1 MNKKQFLSFLL
12 LLSIFAAIS
21 CGDTGTPESTT
32 VENTT
37 EPEVTTAPSEYQSP
51 GVKYDGQTVTIASYS
66 YSGSSVMLNYNIL
79 LSEENGDKINDSI
92 VERNRKVEE
101 ELGVGLELY
110 ILDSGDRGN
119 STKLQRSILAGDDEF
134 DFALTMNAGLASMLT
149 TEGMLVDLN
158 TVNTLDLTHTWWNQN
173 ANAEYTLY
181 GKQLTA
187 VGDICFFNL
196 GAPIVN
202 YFSKDMIG
210 KYKLDD
216 PYELVYNG
224 KWTLDRMMKMATD
237 VSEDLNGNQT
247 VEDADQFGFAA
258 EVDSLG
264 YFLIG
269 AGVRLSEHDKS
280 GDIVLTLNSERTI
293 DIINKLVPFFY
304 TANIS
309 RLQAKTEKTYGS
321 VHSEYFQPK
330 LGANEL
336 LFYSN
341 QLLVALNMRV
351 NEADFGVLPMA
362 KYDDAQ
368 ENYVSFANT
377 WWSDHLVIPA
387 TCADPD
393 RAGHVID
400 AMGYY
405 AQQLIVPAF
414 IDTTVLGKTV
424 RDEDSANMINLIRG
438 TQTFDIAYI
447 FNWGG
452 IQSMISGLAN
462 SNSTSFASEYAS
474 KESNIKS
481 ALESTVGMLKN

>member
-1 MNKKQFLSFLL
+1 MWNAPTAHAASTRKKSADAGR
-12 LLSIFAAIS
+12 S
-21 CGDTGTPESTT
+21 
-32 VENTT
+32 
-37 EPEVTTAPSEYQSP
+37 QS
-51 GVKYDGQTVTIASYS
+51 
-66 YSGSSVMLNYNIL
+66 
-79 LSEENGDKINDSI
+79 
-92 VERNRKVEE
+92 
-101 ELGVGLELY
+101 
-110 ILDSGDRGN
+110 
-119 STKLQRSILAGDDEF
+119 
-134 DFALTMNAGLASMLT
+134 
-149 TEGMLVDLN
+149 
-158 TVNTLDLTHTWWNQN
+158 
-173 ANAEYTLY
+173 
-181 GKQLTA
+181 
-187 VGDICFFNL
+187 
-196 GAPIVN
+196 
-202 YFSKDMIG
+202 
-210 KYKLDD
+210 
-216 PYELVYNG
+216 
-224 KWTLDRMMKMATD
+224 
-237 VSEDLNGNQT
+237 
-247 VEDADQFGFAA
+247 
-258 EVDSLG
+258 
-264 YFLIG
+264 IG

-304 TANIS
+304 TANVS

-387 TCADPD
+387 TCGDPD

-424 RDEDSANMINLIRG
+424 RDEDSANMINLIRD